1 MWSPFFRQIIQ
12 NQKTMSSEDFA
23 PIDFTEIESTQE
35 KEQQDKFQQLYQLN
49 LNDKVENKNGLT
61 YLSWANAWA
70 AFKMVYPNAT
80 YRIIKNPQTNLSYF
94 ADETG
99 IMVYTEI
106 TADHQTYEM
115 WLPVMDASNKAMK
128 LKAYTY
134 QVWDKTNRKYVERK
148 VEAASMFDINKTVMR
163 SLVKNLAMFGLGLYI
178 FAGEDMPETVSDD
191 ATQTPVQDVVKP
203 RSRTRKPQQQV
214 DRYAGIR
221 TAINA
226 AHDTTALLNLYHQHE
241 NEVNGNP
248 EILALFTE
256 RKLQLQAA

>member
-80 YRIIKNPQTNLSYF
+80 YRIIKNPQTNLPYF

-128 LKAYTY
+128 LEAYTY

-163 SLVKNLAMFGLGLYI
+163 CLVKNLAMLGLGLYI

-191 ATQTPVQDVVKP
+191 AMQTPVQDVVKP

>member
-35 KEQQDKFQQLYQLN
+35 KELTDKFQQLYTLN

-70 AFKMVYPNAT
+70 AFKTVYPNAT
-80 YRIIKNPQTNLSYF
+80 YRIIKNPQTNLPYF

>member
-49 LNDKVENKNGLT
+49 LNDKVENKNGLS

-70 AFKMVYPNAT
+70 AFKTVYPNAT
-80 YRIIKNPQTNLSYF
+80 YRIIKNPQTNLPYF

-128 LKAYTY
+128 LEAYTY
-134 QVWDKTNRKYVERK
+134 QVWDKTNRKYVDRK
-148 VEAASMFDINKTVMR
+148 VEAATMFDINKTVMR
-163 SLVKNLAMFGLGLYI
+163 CLVKNLAMLGLGLHI

-191 ATQTPVQDVVKP
+191 AMQTPVQDVAKP

>member
-35 KEQQDKFQQLYQLN
+35 KEQQDKFQQLYTLN

-80 YRIIKNPQTNLSYF
+80 YRIIKNPQTNLPYF

>member
-49 LNDKVENKNGLT
+49 LNDKVENKNGLS

-70 AFKMVYPNAT
+70 AFKTVYPNAT
-80 YRIIKNPQTNLSYF
+80 YRIIKNPQTNLPYF

-128 LKAYTY
+128 LEAYTY
-134 QVWDKTNRKYVERK
+134 QVWDKTNRKYVDRK
-148 VEAASMFDINKTVMR
+148 VEAATMFDINKTVMR
-163 SLVKNLAMFGLGLYI
+163 CLVKNLAMLGLGLYI

-191 ATQTPVQDVVKP
+191 AMQTPVQDVAKL

>member
-35 KEQQDKFQQLYQLN
+35 NERTDKFQQLYQLN

-70 AFKMVYPNAT
+70 AFKTVYPNAT
-80 YRIIKNPQTNLSYF
+80 YRIIKNPQTNLPYF

-134 QVWDKTNRKYVERK
+134 QVWDKTNRKYVDRK
-148 VEAASMFDINKTVMR
+148 VEAATMFDINKTVMR
-163 SLVKNLAMFGLGLYI
+163 CLVKNLAMLGLGLYI

-191 ATQTPVQDVVKP
+191 AMQTPVQDVAKP

>member
-49 LNDKVENKNGLT
+49 LNDKVENKNGLS

-80 YRIIKNPQTNLSYF
+80 YRIIKNPQTNLPYF

>member
-1 MWSPFFRQIIQ
+1 
-12 NQKTMSSEDFA
+12 MSSEDFA

-35 KEQQDKFQQLYQLN
+35 KELTDKFQQLYTLN

-80 YRIIKNPQTNLSYF
+80 YRIIKNPQTNLPYF

-128 LKAYTY
+128 LEAYTY
-134 QVWDKTNRKYVERK
+134 QVWDKTNRKYVDRK
-148 VEAASMFDINKTVMR
+148 VEAATMFDINKTVMR
-163 SLVKNLAMFGLGLYI
+163 CLVKNLAMLGLGLYI

-191 ATQTPVQDVVKP
+191 AMQTPVQDVAKP

>member
-35 KEQQDKFQQLYQLN
+35 KELTDKFQQLYTLN

-80 YRIIKNPQTNLSYF
+80 YRIIKNPQTNLPYF

>member
-1 MWSPFFRQIIQ
+1 
-12 NQKTMSSEDFA
+12 MSSEDFA

-80 YRIIKNPQTNLSYF
+80 YRIIKNPQTNLPYF

-128 LKAYTY
+128 LEAYTY
-134 QVWDKTNRKYVERK
+134 QVWDKTNRKYVDRK
-148 VEAASMFDINKTVMR
+148 VEAATMFDINKTVMR
-163 SLVKNLAMFGLGLYI
+163 CLVKNLAMLGLGLYI

-191 ATQTPVQDVVKP
+191 ATQPPAKDVAKP

>member
-1 MWSPFFRQIIQ
+1 
-12 NQKTMSSEDFA
+12 MSSEDFA

-80 YRIIKNPQTNLSYF
+80 YRIIKNPQTNLPYF

-128 LKAYTY
+128 LEAYTY
-134 QVWDKTNRKYVERK
+134 QVWDKTNRKYVDRK
-148 VEAASMFDINKTVMR
+148 VEAATMFDINKTVMR
-163 SLVKNLAMFGLGLYI
+163 CLVKNLAMLGLGLYI

-191 ATQTPVQDVVKP
+191 AMQTPVQDVAKP

-248 EILALFTE
+248 EILALFKE
-256 RKLQLQAA
+256 RKLELQAA

>member
-1 MWSPFFRQIIQ
+1 
-12 NQKTMSSEDFA
+12 MSSEDFA

-35 KEQQDKFQQLYQLN
+35 KEQQDKFQQLYTLN

-80 YRIIKNPQTNLSYF
+80 YRIIKNPQTNLPYF

-128 LKAYTY
+128 LEAYTY
-134 QVWDKTNRKYVERK
+134 QVWDKTNRKYVDRK
-148 VEAASMFDINKTVMR
+148 VEAATMFDINKTVMR
-163 SLVKNLAMFGLGLYI
+163 CLVKNLAMLGLGLYI

-191 ATQTPVQDVVKP
+191 AMQTPVQDVAKP

>member
-35 KEQQDKFQQLYQLN
+35 NERTDKFQQLYTLN

-70 AFKMVYPNAT
+70 AFKTVYPNAT
-80 YRIIKNPQTNLSYF
+80 YRIIKNPQTNLPYF

-128 LKAYTY
+128 LEAYTY
-134 QVWDKTNRKYVERK
+134 QVWDKTNRKYVDRK
-148 VEAASMFDINKTVMR
+148 VEAATMFDINKTVMR
-163 SLVKNLAMFGLGLYI
+163 CLVKNLAMLGLGLYI

-191 ATQTPVQDVVKP
+191 AMQTPVQDVAKP

>member
-49 LNDKVENKNGLT
+49 LNDKVENKNGLS

-70 AFKMVYPNAT
+70 AFKTVYPNAT
-80 YRIIKNPQTNLSYF
+80 YRIIKNPQTNLPYF

-128 LKAYTY
+128 LEAYTY

-163 SLVKNLAMFGLGLYI
+163 CLVKNLAMFGLGLYI

-191 ATQTPVQDVVKP
+191 AMQTPVQDVAKP

>member
-35 KEQQDKFQQLYQLN
+35 KELTDKFQQLYTLN

-70 AFKMVYPNAT
+70 AFKTVYPNAT
-80 YRIIKNPQTNLSYF
+80 YRIIKNPQTNLPYF

-128 LKAYTY
+128 LEAYTY
-134 QVWDKTNRKYVERK
+134 QVWDKTNRKYVDRK
-148 VEAASMFDINKTVMR
+148 VEAATMFDINKTVMR
-163 SLVKNLAMFGLGLYI
+163 CLVKNLAMLGLGLYI

-191 ATQTPVQDVVKP
+191 AMQTPVQDVAKP

-248 EILALFTE
+248 EILALFAE

>member
-35 KEQQDKFQQLYQLN
+35 KELTDKFQQLYTLN

-80 YRIIKNPQTNLSYF
+80 YRIIKNPQTNLPYF

-128 LKAYTY
+128 LEAYTY

>member
-80 YRIIKNPQTNLSYF
+80 YRIIKNPQTNLPYF

-178 FAGEDMPETVSDD
+178 FAGEDMPETLSDV
-191 ATQTPVQDVVKP
+191 AMQTPVQDVAKP

>member
-12 NQKTMSSEDFA
+12 NQKTMSLEDFA

-35 KEQQDKFQQLYQLN
+35 NERTDKFQQLYTLN

-80 YRIIKNPQTNLSYF
+80 YRIIKNPQTNLPYF

-191 ATQTPVQDVVKP
+191 AMQTPVQDVAKP
-203 RSRTRKPQQQV
+203 WSRTRKPQQQM

>member
-49 LNDKVENKNGLT
+49 LNDKVENKNGLS

-70 AFKMVYPNAT
+70 AFKTVYPNAT
-80 YRIIKNPQTNLSYF
+80 YRIIKNPQTNLPYF

-128 LKAYTY
+128 LEAYTY
-134 QVWDKTNRKYVERK
+134 QVWDKTNRKYVDRK
-148 VEAASMFDINKTVMR
+148 VEAATMFDINKTVMR
-163 SLVKNLAMFGLGLYI
+163 CLVKNLAMLGLGLYI

-191 ATQTPVQDVVKP
+191 AMQTPVQDVAKP

-226 AHDTTALLNLYHQHE
+226 AHDTTALLNLYYQHE

>member
-1 MWSPFFRQIIQ
+1 
-12 NQKTMSSEDFA
+12 MSSEDFA

-80 YRIIKNPQTNLSYF
+80 YRIIKNPQTNLPYF

-128 LKAYTY
+128 LEAYTY
-134 QVWDKTNRKYVERK
+134 QVWDKTNRKYVDRK
-148 VEAASMFDINKTVMR
+148 VEAATMFDINKTVMR
-163 SLVKNLAMFGLGLYI
+163 CLVKNLAMLGLGLYI

-191 ATQTPVQDVVKP
+191 AMQTPVQDVAKP
-203 RSRTRKPQQQV
+203 RNRTRKPQQQV

>member
-1 MWSPFFRQIIQ
+1 
-12 NQKTMSSEDFA
+12 MSSEDFA

-80 YRIIKNPQTNLSYF
+80 YRIIKNPQTNLPYF

-128 LKAYTY
+128 LEAYTY
-134 QVWDKTNRKYVERK
+134 QVWDKTNRKYVDRK
-148 VEAASMFDINKTVMR
+148 VEAATMFDINKTVMR
-163 SLVKNLAMFGLGLYI
+163 CLVKNLAMFGLGLYI
-178 FAGEDMPETVSDD
+178 LPEKICLNKRTMP
-191 ATQTPVQDVVKP
+191 
-203 RSRTRKPQQQV
+203 PQQY
-214 DRYAGIR
+214 RHRPLMHRSPEHGHASPSKL
-221 TAINA
+221 TAMPVFV
-226 AHDTTALLNLYHQHE
+226 LL
-241 NEVNGNP
+241 
-248 EILALFTE
+248 
-256 RKLQLQAA
+256 

>member
-80 YRIIKNPQTNLSYF
+80 YRIIKNPQTNLPYF

-106 TADHQTYEM
+106 TADRTTYEM
-115 WLPVMDASNKAMK
+115 WLPVMDSANKAMK
-128 LKAYTY
+128 LQPYTY
-134 QVWDKTNRKYVERK
+134 QVWDKANRKFVEK
-148 VEAASMFDINKTVMR
+148 TVEAATMFSINKTVMR
-163 SLVKNLAMFGLGLYI
+163 CLVKNLAMFGLGLYI

-191 ATQTPVQDVVKP
+191 ITQATVQDAPKP
-203 RSRTRKPQQQV
+203 RTRTRKNQQG
-214 DRYAGIR
+214 DRYEGIR
-221 TAINA
+221 LALDA
-226 AHDTTALLNLYHQHE
+226 AKSTQELTALYRQHE
-241 NEVNGNP
+241 NEVKGNP
-248 EILALFTE
+248 QILALFTE

>member
-61 YLSWANAWA
+61 YLTWANALA

-80 YRIIKNPQTNLSYF
+80 YRIIKNPQTNLPYF

-134 QVWDKTNRKYVERK
+134 QVWDKTNRKYVDRK
-148 VEAASMFDINKTVMR
+148 VEAATMFDINKTVMR
-163 SLVKNLAMFGLGLYI
+163 CPVKNPAMLGLGLYI

-191 ATQTPVQDVVKP
+191 AMQTPVQDVAKP

>member
-1 MWSPFFRQIIQ
+1 
-12 NQKTMSSEDFA
+12 MSSEDFA

-80 YRIIKNPQTNLSYF
+80 YRIIKNPQTNLPYF

-128 LKAYTY
+128 LEAYTY
-134 QVWDKTNRKYVERK
+134 QVWDKTNRKYVDRK
-148 VEAASMFDINKTVMR
+148 VEAATMFDINKTVMR
-163 SLVKNLAMFGLGLYI
+163 CLVKNLAMLGLGLYI

-191 ATQTPVQDVVKP
+191 AMQTPVQDVAKP
-203 RSRTRKPQQQV
+203 RSRTHKPQQQV

>member
-49 LNDKVENKNGLT
+49 PNDKVENKNGLS

-70 AFKMVYPNAT
+70 AFKTVYPNAT
-80 YRIIKNPQTNLSYF
+80 YRIIKNPQTNLPYF

-128 LKAYTY
+128 LEAYTY

>member
-49 LNDKVENKNGLT
+49 LNDKVENKNGLS

-70 AFKMVYPNAT
+70 AFKTVYPNAT
-80 YRIIKNPQTNLSYF
+80 YRIIKNPQTNLPYF

-191 ATQTPVQDVVKP
+191 AMQTPVQDVAKP